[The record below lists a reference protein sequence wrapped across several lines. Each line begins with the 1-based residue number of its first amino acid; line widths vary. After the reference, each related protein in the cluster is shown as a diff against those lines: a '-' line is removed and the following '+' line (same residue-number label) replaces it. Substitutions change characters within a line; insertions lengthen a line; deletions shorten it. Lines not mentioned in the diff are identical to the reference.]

1 MLSSTLQGRFKTDD
15 INGKRL
21 GLETGPDL
29 SPLLKLDV
37 IELTVVAP
45 CFNEKDNIPRLVE
58 KLELALRGIEWEVLF
73 VDDDSPDGSADVARA
88 ISRSNPRVRC
98 LQRLR
103 RRGLSTAVIEGIL
116 ASSAP
121 YIAVIDADLQHDE
134 NLLSAMLEKIKSE
147 DLDIVIGSRYLAE
160 GGVADWDTRR
170 VAISN
175 LACRVAQ
182 RLIRTQ
188 LTDPMSGFF
197 VVTRSAFEVAMRDL
211 SGRGFK
217 ILLDIMLSAS
227 RPLRYLELPYQFKS
241 RSFGESKLDSNAVIQ
256 YFLLLAEKS
265 MGKLIPIE
273 FLIFAC
279 IGVTGVAV
287 HLGILKLSMLFLSFT
302 GSQVLA
308 TLVAMTSNFFGN
320 NYLTYRDKR
329 LKGIRLLYGLLSFY
343 AICGF
348 GAITNV
354 GVASI
359 AFTQHY
365 SWWLSALAGISIS
378 VVWNYAVSSALTWK

>member
-1 MLSSTLQGRFKTDD
+1 
-15 INGKRL
+15 
-21 GLETGPDL
+21 
-29 SPLLKLDV
+29 
-37 IELTVVAP
+37 
-45 CFNEKDNIPRLVE
+45 
-58 KLELALRGIEWEVLF
+58 
-73 VDDDSPDGSADVARA
+73 
-88 ISRSNPRVRC
+88 
-98 LQRLR
+98 
-103 RRGLSTAVIEGIL
+103 VIEGIL

-170 VAISN
+170 VEISN

-348 GAITNV
+348 GAIANV